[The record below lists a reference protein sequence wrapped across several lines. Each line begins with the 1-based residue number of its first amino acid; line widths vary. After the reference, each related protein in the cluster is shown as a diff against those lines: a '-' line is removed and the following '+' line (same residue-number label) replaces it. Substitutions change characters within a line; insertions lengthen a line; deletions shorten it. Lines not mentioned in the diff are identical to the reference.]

1 MLTGIGVSSA
11 IILISLG
18 LLVDL
23 LLLSVFLTE
32 PSLYESNARSIF
44 VAFLHMASNMFKK
57 VEQRSANVRKPWI
70 LIFLTFAITSTRYVV
85 IMLFQP
91 EGVHCSNIFP
101 FHDIEHSKLASSF
114 NHLHQT
120 GSLLE

>member
-1 MLTGIGVSSA
+1 
-11 IILISLG
+11 
-18 LLVDL
+18 
-23 LLLSVFLTE
+23 
-32 PSLYESNARSIF
+32 
-44 VAFLHMASNMFKK
+44 MASNMFKK

-70 LIFLTFAITSTRYVV
+70 IIFLTSAITSTRYVV

-91 EGVHCSNIFP
+91 EGGITNVQTL
-101 FHDIEHSKLASSF
+101 FHFMTLAFSF